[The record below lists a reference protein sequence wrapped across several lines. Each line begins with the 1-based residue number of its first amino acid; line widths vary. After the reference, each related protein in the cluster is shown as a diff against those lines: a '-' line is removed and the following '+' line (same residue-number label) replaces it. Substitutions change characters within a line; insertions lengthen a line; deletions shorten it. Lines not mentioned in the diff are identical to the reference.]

1 MSATRE
7 WPIRTLIAVLIVL
20 HFPIIFP
27 GFFAPNEYAAQNRDF
42 PFAPPTRLHMIDSN
56 GRMHLRP
63 FVYGLKES
71 TNEGGESSYVADR
84 TQTFPLRLFVTRHQN
99 SASGSQTTRL
109 HLFGVDA
116 PGSIFLFGTDDFG
129 RDEFSRMLYGGRIS
143 LFAGLIATVIA
154 LSLAALMG
162 ISSGYYGA
170 WIDSTIMRCVDLF
183 LALPWLYLLFAV
195 RAVLPL
201 QIKTTQTFLLLAGVI
216 GMVGWAR
223 PARLL
228 RGIALSAKERNFVM
242 ASRGMGASDF
252 YILKRHILPQTYGT
266 LLTLGALLLPQFILA
281 ELTLSFLGLGVGEPM
296 PSWGSLLAE
305 LQKYN
310 VLTSYWWM
318 YLPAFSLVFLFLTYH
333 WVAKTLEERVAK
345 VSL

>member
-1 MSATRE
+1 
-7 WPIRTLIAVLIVL
+7 
-20 HFPIIFP
+20 
-27 GFFAPNEYAAQNRDF
+27 
-42 PFAPPTRLHMIDSN
+42 
-56 GRMHLRP
+56 
-63 FVYGLKES
+63 
-71 TNEGGESSYVADR
+71 
-84 TQTFPLRLFVTRHQN
+84 
-99 SASGSQTTRL
+99 
-109 HLFGVDA
+109 
-116 PGSIFLFGTDDFG
+116 
-129 RDEFSRMLYGGRIS
+129 MLYGGRIS
-143 LFAGLIATVIA
+143 LVAGLIATTIA
-154 LSLAALMG
+154 LSLAVLLG
-162 ISSGYYGA
+162 VISGYYGS
-170 WIDSTIMRCVDLF
+170 WIDSAIMRCVDLF

-201 QIKTTQTFLLLAGVI
+201 QIKTTQTFLLLVGVI
-216 GMVGWAR
+216 GIVGWAR

-228 RGIALSAKERNFVM
+228 RGIVLSAKERNFVM

-318 YLPAFSLVFLFLTYH
+318 YLPAFSLVFLFLAYH
-333 WVAKTLEERVAK
+333 WAAKTLEERVAK